1 MISDSAR
8 PCAQRPWRGTFDSKL
23 STVASRTRG
32 MLEFMAPEV
41 VFTVLNRELYRSA
54 FVSARV

>member
-1 MISDSAR
+1 
-8 PCAQRPWRGTFDSKL
+8 
-23 STVASRTRG
+23 